1 MILFYSDWCYTCLRI
16 EPIWS
21 KLSAELDPVGFGI
34 ATVHTEHEKEL
45 TRKIGAK
52 ELPHIILL
60 IEGRIIHYKGSQIS
74 SAKILDFIRRKFPYK
89 LVESVK
95 DTNVDLFLDGWTD
108 NRVRVLLFGNSDVIK
123 LRYLTT
129 AFKFRSRA
137 QVSDFFLSLIQ
148 ILLQIF
154 DCNHCIVNK
163 QYDQSLWK
171 CSSNRYVKDSE
182 Y

>member
-1 MILFYSDWCYTCLRI
+1 MVRKKNKRLTQIDTWCSMYAPKFNFSSSSYSHKRPYLILFYSDWCYTCLRI

-21 KLSAELDPVGFGI
+21 KLTAELDPVGFGI

-74 SAKILDFIRRKFPYK
+74 SAKILEFIRRKFPYK
-89 LVESVK
+89 LVESVH

-108 NRVRVLLFGNSDVIK
+108 NR
-123 LRYLTT
+123 
-129 AFKFRSRA
+129 
-137 QVSDFFLSLIQ
+137 
-148 ILLQIF
+148 
-154 DCNHCIVNK
+154 
-163 QYDQSLWK
+163 
-171 CSSNRYVKDSE
+171 
-182 Y
+182 